1 MDRRARGRGPG
12 DLSVRGP
19 VDYLPLLS
27 ELGLDPAA
35 GAHVL
40 AAAAGSQARLAELRR
55 ALAGAV
61 PPGCAAFALGSLG
74 RHESSALSDL
84 DLAVVYRRGEVDPL
98 VARDARDAVAAA
110 LRARGHDVPDK
121 TFHSAV
127 ALDALL
133 GDIGGRGDSNDHLTY
148 RALLL
153 TEGAWISNAAD
164 AAAIVDAVFGAYAG
178 GAITR
183 GRYLTSLSNDLH
195 RYYRTICVDYRF
207 KVENAGKHWAVRYF
221 KLRHARKLWHLA
233 NLAVFCRAALLP
245 DHARDGWLAEQ
256 LPRPPLLRTAE
267 ALRPLDG
274 LLLCAGLV
282 TAYDAFLAALA
293 DPDTRRALDLVA
305 YDVREESPVFRRMRA
320 SAERFDEAATAVVG
334 HLWQRSPDHL
344 VRYGLL

>member
-1 MDRRARGRGPG
+1 
-12 DLSVRGP
+12 VRGP
-19 VDYLPLLS
+19 VDYAPLLS
-27 ELGLDPAA
+27 ELGLGEADAA
-35 GAHVL
+35 QVL
-40 AAAAGSQARLAELRR
+40 AAAHGSHARLAELRR
-55 ALAGAV
+55 ALVGAV

-84 DLAVVYRRGEVDPL
+84 DLAVVYRRDLIAPDEAARAREVL
-98 VARDARDAVAAA
+98 AAA
-110 LRARGHDVPDK
+110 LRARGLDVPDK
-121 TFHSAV
+121 TFHQAV
-127 ALDALL
+127 ALDDLL
-133 GDIGGRGDSNDHLTY
+133 GDIGGRDDCNDHLTY

-153 TEGAWISNAAD
+153 TEGAWLSNPAD
-164 AAAIVDAVFGAYAG
+164 AAGVVEAVFGAYAG

-207 KVENAGKHWAVRYF
+207 KVEDAGKHWAIRYF

-245 DHARDGWLAEQ
+245 DDARDGWLFEQ

-267 ALRPLDG
+267 ALRPLGG
-274 LLLCAGLV
+274 LHLCRGLI
-282 TAYDAFLAALA
+282 TAYDAYLAALA
-293 DPDTRRALDLVA
+293 DPDTRRALDLLA
-305 YDVREESPVFRRMRA
+305 YHAREASPVFRRLRA

>member
-1 MDRRARGRGPG
+1 M
-12 DLSVRGP
+12 RGP
-19 VDYLPLLS
+19 VDYAPLLA
-27 ELGLDPAA
+27 ELGLTAA
-35 GAHVL
+35 DASHVL
-40 AAAAGSQARLAELRR
+40 AAAAGSHARLAELRR
-55 ALAGAV
+55 ALVGAV

-84 DLAVVYRRGEVDPL
+84 DLAVVYRRGAIAPVDADG
-98 VARDARDAVAAA
+98 AREALAAA
-110 LRARGHDVPDK
+110 LRARGLDVPDK

-127 ALDALL
+127 VLDDLL
-133 GDIGGRGDSNDHLTY
+133 GDIGGRDDSNDHLTY

-153 TEGAWISNAAD
+153 TEGAWLANAGD
-164 AAAIVDAVFGAYAG
+164 AAAIVEQVFGAYTA

-207 KVENAGKHWAVRYF
+207 KVENAGKHWAIRYF
-221 KLRHARKLWHLA
+221 KLRHSRKLWHLA

-245 DHARDGWLAEQ
+245 DEARDGWLAEQ
-256 LPRPPLLRTAE
+256 LPRPPLLRIAD

-274 LLLCAGLV
+274 LPLCAGLV

-293 DPDTRRALDLVA
+293 EPDTRRALDLLA
-305 YDVREESPVFRRMRA
+305 YDVRDASPVYRRLRA
-320 SAERFDEAATAVVG
+320 GAERFDEAATAVVG